1 MLSFDR
7 LLFDNGLVIMI
18 DSTDSN
24 NTPQFNDLKYD
35 DAKSDDNSKSDD
47 KKQLNVRISTDL
59 YKKLDSVNEPKGVV
73 VTKAL
78 EKYLD
83 ESDGNSAVSQEY
95 VSALLKQLEIK
106 DTQIAALNHQLE
118 TKDEQIMERDN
129 TTKMHIAQVQ
139 TLINQVEKKTLELED
154 AKKKKWYQFW

>member
-1 MLSFDR
+1 MLYFDR
-7 LLFDNGLVIMI
+7 YSNNGRVIMI
-18 DSTDSN
+18 NSTDSN
-24 NTPQFNDLKYD
+24 DSSKIEETFTKAD
-35 DAKSDDNSKSDD
+35 DVPKSDSSKSDD

-59 YKKLDSVNEPKGVV
+59 YQKLDSINESKGVI

-78 EKYLD
+78 EQYLD
-83 ESDGNSAVSQEY
+83 GEDKSVVSQEY
-95 VSALLKQLEIK
+95 VSALFRQLEIK
-106 DTQIAALNHQLE
+106 DAQIAALHHQLE

-129 TTKMHIAQVQ
+129 TTQMHIKQVQ

>member
-1 MLSFDR
+1 MTD
-7 LLFDNGLVIMI
+7 IP
-18 DSTDSN
+18 DSTTN
-24 NTPQFNDLKYD
+24 GKRD
-35 DAKSDDNSKSDD
+35 DADKNSKSDDSSKSDD

-59 YKKLDSVNEPKGVV
+59 YNKLDSINEPKGVV

-78 EKYLD
+78 EKYLEED
-83 ESDGNSAVSQEY
+83 SDDAVSQEY
-95 VSALLKQLEIK
+95 VAALLKQLEIK
-106 DTQIAALNHQLE
+106 DIQISALNRQLE